1 VRGNGVS
8 VVCRSNY
15 NHVLDHGYT
24 FRTRLWGDGS
34 FQPRKVI
41 RADSVA
47 RDPAVEQYDYVI
59 LANKIKSKDDT
70 DQMIRGL
77 RAIVRDDTVLVS
89 TQNGMG
95 NESSLRQAFAGNTIL
110 SSVCNMSCSQSRPGI
125 VEQTASITSHAFH
138 LGIHRQGRD
147 SVSTDV
153 RKLESLVAMDSH
165 FCAVADVHREKWQK
179 LVFNTAWNSV
189 TAIAGMDTHEL
200 LRCPLTT
207 NLVYQLAKEAYYI
220 GVASGIDLER
230 SSPDDVIELAR
241 RSRPI
246 ITSSLRDAQRG
257 RKVEIHS
264 MTGPLL
270 NRQHTMPSWMEE
282 QLTSF

>member
-47 RDPAVEQYDYVI
+47 RDAAIEQYDYII

-70 DQMIRGL
+70 DHMIRGL

-110 SSVCNMSCSQSRPGI
+110 SSVCNISCSQPRPGN

-138 LGIHRQGRD
+138 LGIYRQGREI
-147 SVSTDV
+147 VSTDV
-153 RKLESLVAMDSH
+153 RKLESLVAMDSQ
-165 FCAVADVHREKWQK
+165 FCAVADVHREKWKK

-189 TAIAGMDTHEL
+189 TAIAGTDTHEL
-200 LRCPLTT
+200 LRCSLTT
-207 NLVYQLAKEAYYI
+207 NLVHQLAKEAYCI

-264 MTGPLL
+264 MTGPFL
-270 NRQHTMPSWMEE
+270 NRQHMMPSWMEG
-282 QLTSF
+282 QLTCF